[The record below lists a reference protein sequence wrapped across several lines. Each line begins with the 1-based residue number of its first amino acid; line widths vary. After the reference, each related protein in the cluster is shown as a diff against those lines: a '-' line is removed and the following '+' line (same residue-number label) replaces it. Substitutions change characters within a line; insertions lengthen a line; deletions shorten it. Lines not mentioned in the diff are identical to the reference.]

1 MKSCLPSPLV
11 ALAALA
17 ALAAFGVG
25 PARAEGAAS
34 APITTRIAHE
44 VSHFAHLAASGVERG
59 AKAAAHGVEV
69 GAHAAASG
77 VAYGVRRGAQ
87 AVAHDVEVGAS
98 ATARVARRVEHKVS
112 GSSPGTGK

>member
-11 ALAALA
+11 ALAALTL
-17 ALAAFGVG
+17 LATG
-25 PARAEGAAS
+25 PVRAESAAS
-34 APITTRIAHE
+34 APVTAQIAHE
-44 VSHFAHLAASGVERG
+44 VSHVAHLAASGVERG

-87 AVAHDVEVGAS
+87 AVAHGVEVGAS
-98 ATARVARRVEHKVS
+98 ATARAARRVEHKAS